1 MFRHTGRK
9 RTFKH
14 NLKLAVLLSAT
25 AGIVNVAGFISFS
38 IYTTNVTGHVANFSK
53 ELAESN
59 FYFAKIIALWMF
71 LFLFG
76 AFFSSFLTQNIGTRS
91 PRFSHTVPLLIE
103 ALILL
108 MVGYIGENHA
118 VSTERDHF
126 LSGCLLF
133 AMGMQNAMVT
143 VVSGYVVRTTHLTG
157 LFTDLGIE
165 LSKLLHSRKKEHSE
179 LSKKIILHSS
189 IILMFISGGVIG
201 GFLYHYIFYKIFIV
215 AALILIIAIL
225 YDSTR
230 IAFYRFIKKVKLKY
244 IR

>member
-1 MFRHTGRK
+1 MFRHTGKK

-14 NLKLAVLLSAT
+14 NLKLAILLSAT

-53 ELAESN
+53 ELAENN
-59 FYFAKIIALWMF
+59 FSFAGIIALWVL

-76 AFFSSFLTQNIGTRS
+76 AFFSSMLTQIIETKS
-91 PRFSHTVPLLIE
+91 PRFSHTIPLMIE

-108 MVGYIGENHA
+108 IVGYIGENHA
-118 VSTERDHF
+118 FSTERDHF

-133 AMGMQNAMVT
+133 AMGMQNAIVT

-165 LSKLLHSRKKEHSE
+165 LSKLIYSRKKEHPE
-179 LSKKIILHSS
+179 LNKKIILHSS
-189 IILMFISGGVIG
+189 IIVVFISGGVIG

-230 IAFYRFIKKVKLKY
+230 IALYRFVKKIKLKY
-244 IR
+244 NR

>member
-14 NLKLAVLLSAT
+14 NLKLAVSLSAT

-59 FYFAKIIALWMF
+59 FYYAKIIALWMF
-71 LFLFG
+71 LFFFG
-76 AFFSSFLTQNIGTRS
+76 AFFSSLLTQNIGTKS
-91 PRFSHTVPLLIE
+91 PRFSHTAPLIIE
-103 ALILL
+103 AIILL
-108 MVGYIGENHA
+108 MVGYIGEHYV
-118 VSTERDHF
+118 VSDARNHF

-143 VVSGYVVRTTHLTG
+143 MVSGYVVRTTHLTG

-165 LSKLLHSRKKEHSE
+165 LSKLLYSRKKEHSE
-179 LSKKIILHSS
+179 LNKKIILHSS
-189 IILMFISGGVIG
+189 IIVMFISGGVIG
-201 GFLYHYIFYKIFIV
+201 GVLYHYIFYKIFIL
-215 AALILIIAIL
+215 AALILIIAIF
-225 YDSTR
+225 YDSAR
-230 IAFYRFIKKVKLKY
+230 IAIYRFTKKLKH